1 MILLSCLSL
10 YQELFY
16 FHKLYDNKLLA
27 GETVPAVLSL
37 KSLLLRLNGLKDPEF
52 PLRLFLGFFSYIS
65 SSEIRRFKS
74 FVPSVLLFLT

>member
-16 FHKLYDNKLLA
+16 FHKLYNNKLLA
-27 GETVPAVLSL
+27 GQTVPAI
-37 KSLLLRLNGLKDPEF
+37 LLLRLNGLKDPEF
-52 PLRLFLGFFSYIS
+52 PLRLFLVFFSYII

>member
-16 FHKLYDNKLLA
+16 FHKLYNNKLLA
-27 GETVPAVLSL
+27 GQTMPAI
-37 KSLLLRLNGLKDPEF
+37 LLLRLNGLKDPEF
-52 PLRLFLGFFSYIS
+52 PLRLFLDFFSYII